1 LMLVLTAC
9 SQQSGST
16 SGMPASSTAAPAS
29 STAAP
34 ASSTAATTGTLTGLV
49 RMYGGPMNPQ
59 TGKQALNGSPG
70 PDWMVKVL
78 SGSRTVAEAKS
89 DAAGKFR
96 FSLAPG
102 RYTLACGQ
110 GQGQEPSVVVVAG
123 QTVSIDCDVPVP

>member
-1 LMLVLTAC
+1 MVLTKTAASIGLMLALAAC
-9 SQQSGST
+9 SLQSPST
-16 SGMPASSTAAPAS
+16 SGVPASS
-29 STAAP
+29 
-34 ASSTAATTGTLTGLV
+34 AATTGTLTGLV

-70 PDWMVKVL
+70 PDWTVKVL
-78 SGSRTVAEAKS
+78 SGSQTVAEAKS

-110 GQGQEPSVVVVAG
+110 EPSVVVVAG
-123 QTVSIDCDVPVP
+123 QTASVDCDVPVP

>member
-1 LMLVLTAC
+1 MVPTKTAAAIALILSLTAC
-9 SQQSGST
+9 SHQSGS
-16 SGMPASSTAAPAS
+16 SGVTPASSTE
-29 STAAP
+29 
-34 ASSTAATTGTLTGLV
+34 AATTGTLTGLV

-70 PDWMVKVL
+70 PDWTVKVL
-78 SGSRTVAEAKS
+78 SGAQTVAEGES

-110 GQGQEPSVVVVAG
+110 EPSVVVVAG
-123 QTVSIDCDVPVP
+123 QPVFVDCGVPVP

>member
-1 LMLVLTAC
+1 MLPTQTAASIGLMLALTAC
-9 SQQSGST
+9 SQQSPST
-16 SGMPASSTAAPAS
+16 SEV
-29 STAAP
+29 P

-70 PDWMVKVL
+70 PDWTVKVL
-78 SGSRTVAEAKS
+78 SGSRTVAEVKS
-89 DAAGKFR
+89 DADGKFR

-110 GQGQEPSVVVVAG
+110 EPSMARVAAH
-123 QTVSIDCDVPVP
+123 TVSVDCDVPVP

>member
-1 LMLVLTAC
+1 MVPTKTAASIGLMLALTAC
-9 SQQSGST
+9 SQQSPST
-16 SGMPASSTAAPAS
+16 NGVS
-29 STAAP
+29 
-34 ASSTAATTGTLTGLV
+34 ASSTAATTGTLSGLV

-70 PDWMVKVL
+70 PDWTVKVL
-78 SGSRTVAEAKS
+78 SGSQTVAEAKS

-110 GQGQEPSVVVVAG
+110 EPSVVVVAG
-123 QTVSIDCDVPVP
+123 QTVSVDCDVPVP

>member
-1 LMLVLTAC
+1 MVPTKTAASIGLMLVLTAC
-9 SQQSGST
+9 SQQSPST
-16 SGMPASSTAAPAS
+16 SGVPASP
-29 STAAP
+29 
-34 ASSTAATTGTLTGLV
+34 TAATTGTLTGLV

-70 PDWMVKVL
+70 PDWTVRVL
-78 SGSRTVAEAKS
+78 SGSQTVAEAKS

-110 GQGQEPSVVVVAG
+110 EPSVIVVAG
-123 QTVSIDCDVPVP
+123 QTVSVDCDVPVP

>member
-1 LMLVLTAC
+1 MVPTKTPTSVGLMLVLTAC

-16 SGMPASSTAAPAS
+16 SGVL
-29 STAAP
+29 

-70 PDWMVKVL
+70 PDWRVKVL
-78 SGSRTVAEAKS
+78 SGAQTVAEAKS

-102 RYTLACGQ
+102 RYRLAC
-110 GQGQEPSVVVVAG
+110 GQEPSVSVVAG
-123 QTVSIDCDVPVP
+123 QTVSVDCDVPVP

>member
-1 LMLVLTAC
+1 MVPTKTAASIGLMLALTAC
-9 SQQSGST
+9 SQQSPSN
-16 SGMPASSTAAPAS
+16 SGV
-29 STAAP
+29 P

-70 PDWMVKVL
+70 PDWTVKVL
-78 SGSRTVAEAKS
+78 SGSQTVAEAKS

-110 GQGQEPSVVVVAG
+110 EPSVVVVAG
-123 QTVSIDCDVPVP
+123 QTVSVDCDVPVP